1 MLGLQFPHAVR
12 VKEVVE
18 GNTNKLLPSV
28 PQVALT
34 TGRKKLI
41 KIKIT
46 ISKTHWATDKWLHF
60 DVSGHG

>member
-46 ISKTHWATDKWLHF
+46 ISKTHWATDKQ
-60 DVSGHG
+60 

>member
-12 VKEVVE
+12 VEEVVE

-34 TGRKKLI
+34 TGKNRKN
-41 KIKIT
+41 
-46 ISKTHWATDKWLHF
+46 
-60 DVSGHG
+60 